1 MTGISAGGGDA
12 TLRGHVSRSF
22 LDVDRA
28 STTSVPLETPRA
40 PSYRLGMAH
49 QGHVKKLSQRMVKH
63 ELHVRFPVE
72 FDVNPMPALKAIAE
86 RMHAADQKNAAQ
98 KQVTP

>member
-1 MTGISAGGGDA
+1 MT
-12 TLRGHVSRSF
+12 HPH
-22 LDVDRA
+22 RA
-28 STTSVPLETPRA
+28 TSVPLEMPRA

-49 QGHVKKLSQRMVKH
+49 QGHVKKLFQRMVKH

-72 FDVNPMPALKAIAE
+72 FDVNPVPALKAITE
-86 RMHAADQKNAAQ
+86 RVCAADQKNPAR